1 MALSQRVDSLQ
12 VVNLVVLMVADSVR
26 SILMYQVG
34 DLLLMSKIVDPLRTT
49 DQDLHRIIVSLHT
62 TEEWYA
68 IMRECRE
75 NFGKNWHTQPKMRKK
90 LVSLERISAVVK
102 RHIFHLPGLMHQY
115 NPPSLNAWFDVPD
128 PNFATYIALKYG
140 LDVTY
145 APKPSGK

>member
-1 MALSQRVDSLQ
+1 
-12 VVNLVVLMVADSVR
+12 MVADSVR

-34 DLLLMSKIVDPLRTT
+34 DLLLMSKIIDPLRTT
-49 DQDLHRIIVSLHT
+49 GRDLHRIIVNLST

-75 NFGKNWHTQPKMRKK
+75 NFGKNWHTQPKIRKK

-102 RHIFHLPGLMHQY
+102 RHIFNLPSIMHHY
-115 NPPSLNAWFDVPD
+115 KPPSVTVWFDVPD
-128 PNFATYIALKYG
+128 PNFATYIALKYR

-145 APKPSGK
+145 ASEASGK